1 MLEHS
6 RGLALGANASG
17 MNASALQ
24 QAMETTEVALSIDP
38 VVPGGTLSARVLL
51 STLRRMPGRLLLE
64 ADGLRTGEVDE
75 LAAAVAAIDP
85 KRPLRIGR
93 ASDPTVRLHIGTG
106 RADQAIRLFP
116 DAHGAHVASQRSAVI
131 RPVAAASA
139 LGSIYT
145 AALGAAEAFKYTARV
160 QTQRRVLH
168 RHLRFCPVSLCSDL
182 SRAAVLTL
190 PGELELTLVGIGAIG
205 TGVVLIL
212 AELQGSGLIVLVD
225 YERFKREN
233 RGTYAIGGEAEAASE
248 PDKVALAQAALTGYD
263 VIPFGH
269 PVEELPGLI
278 DAGTVPATATVIAG
292 LDSAEARRATQRLW
306 PERLIDAGT
315 GETMLGLHEHL
326 AGKGPCMMCF
336 FPQER
341 SGPSGATRVSQL
353 TGLPVD
359 LLADGEQI
367 LTREH
372 LREVSPAQRELLRE
386 QVGKPVC
393 GLAHAVG
400 LSTLDSGGF
409 RPSVPFISLQ
419 AAALAIGAVMARRP
433 AGQSAPNLVQ
443 YDGLFG
449 PQAAT
454 LETRAVTS
462 GCYCQ
467 THAKTIRSVQA
478 LRRRSFAWADGG
490 QDDVE

>member
-17 MNASALQ
+17 LTASRLQ
-24 QAMETTEVALSIDP
+24 QAMEAAQIALSVDP
-38 VVPGGTLSARVLL
+38 AVPGGLLCARVLL

-64 ADGLRTGEVDE
+64 ADGLNSGQVDE

-85 KRPLRIGR
+85 KRPLRIAR
-93 ASDPTVRLHIGTG
+93 AGDPTVRLHIGTG

-131 RPVAAASA
+131 RPVAAATA
-139 LGSIYT
+139 LGSTYT
-145 AALGAAEAFKYTARV
+145 AALGAAEAFKYAARV
-160 QTQRRVLH
+160 QPERRVLH
-168 RHLRFCPVSLCSDL
+168 RHLHFCPVSLSTDL
-182 SRAAVLTL
+182 SPGARLAL

-212 AELQGSGLIVLVD
+212 SQLDASGLVVLVD

-233 RGTYAIGGEAEAASE
+233 RGTYSLGGEAEAASE
-248 PDKVALAQAALTGYD
+248 PEKVALAEAALNNFD
-263 VIPFGH
+263 VIPFPH
-269 PVEELPGLI
+269 QVQDLPGAI
-278 DAGTVPATATVIAG
+278 DAGTVTATALVIAG
-292 LDSAEARRATQRLW
+292 LDSAVARRATQRLW

-315 GETMLGLHEHL
+315 GETMLGLHEHVE
-326 AGKGPCMMCF
+326 GEGPCMMCF
-336 FPQER
+336 FPEER
-341 SGPSGATRVSQL
+341 SGPSGATRLAEL
-353 TGLPVD
+353 TGLAVE

-367 LTREH
+367 LTTDH
-372 LREVSPAQRELLRE
+372 LREVTRAQRELLCD

-393 GLAHAVG
+393 GLARAVG

-419 AAALAIGAVMARRP
+419 AAALAVGALMAQRP
-433 AGQSAPNLVQ
+433 PGQSVPNLVQ

-449 PQAAT
+449 PQVAT
-454 LETRAVTS
+454 LETRVVTP

-467 THAKTIRSVQA
+467 THAPTIDAVRA
-478 LRRRSFAWADGG
+478 LRRPHRRVGG
-490 QDDVE
+490 

>member
-17 MNASALQ
+17 MTASAMKE
-24 QAMETTEVALSIDP
+24 AMEAAEIALSVDP
-38 VVPGGTLSARVLL
+38 AVPGALLSARVLL
-51 STLRRMPGRLLLE
+51 STLRRMPGRLVLE
-64 ADGLRTGEVDE
+64 ADGLRTGQIDE
-75 LAAAVAAIDP
+75 LVAAVAAIDP
-85 KRPLRIGR
+85 NRRLRIGR

-106 RADQAIRLFP
+106 RADEAIRIFP
-116 DAHGAHVASQRSAVI
+116 DAHGAHVASQRSAII

-139 LGSIYT
+139 LGSVYT
-145 AALGAAEAFKYTARV
+145 AALGAAEAFKYIARV
-160 QTQRRVLH
+160 QPQRRVLH
-168 RHLRFCPVSLCSDL
+168 RHLRFCPVTLSSDL
-182 SRAAVLTL
+182 SRAAMLTL

-212 AELQGSGLIVLVD
+212 SELQGSGLIVLVD

-233 RGTYAIGGEAEAASE
+233 RGTYSLGGEAEAASE
-248 PDKVALAQAALTGYD
+248 PEKIALAEAVLKDFD
-263 VIPFGH
+263 VTPFPH
-269 PVEELPGLI
+269 PVQDLPGAI
-278 DAGTVPATATVIAG
+278 DVGTVPATALVIAG

-315 GETMLGLHEHL
+315 GETMLGLHEHVV
-326 AGKGPCMMCF
+326 GTGPCMMCF
-336 FPQER
+336 FPQQR
-341 SGPSGATRVSQL
+341 SGPSGATRLSQL
-353 TGLPVD
+353 TGLPVQ
-359 LLADGEQI
+359 LLADGEQL
-367 LTREH
+367 LTSEH
-372 LREVSPAQRELLRE
+372 LRALSQTQQGQLRE
-386 QVGKPVC
+386 HVGKPVC
-393 GLAHAVG
+393 GLARAVG

-419 AAALAIGAVMARRP
+419 AAALAVGRMIAQSTTGESP
-433 AGQSAPNLVQ
+433 ANLVQ

-467 THAKTIRSVQA
+467 THAPTIEAVRA
-478 LRRRSFAWADGG
+478 LRRTARP
-490 QDDVE
+490 

>member
-1 MLEHS
+1 MECAMLEHS

-17 MNASALQ
+17 RTASALQ
-24 QAMETTEVALSIDP
+24 QTMETAQIALSVDP
-38 VVPGGTLSARVLL
+38 AVPGGLLSARVLL
-51 STLRRMPGRLLLE
+51 STLRRMPSRLVLE

-75 LAAAVAAIDP
+75 LAAAVTAIDP

-106 RADQAIRLFP
+106 LADQAIRLFP
-116 DAHGAHVASQRSAVI
+116 DGHGAHVASRRRAVI

-139 LGSIYT
+139 IGSICT

-160 QTQRRVLH
+160 QPQRRVLH
-168 RHLRFCPVSLCSDL
+168 RHLRFCPVTLSSDL
-182 SRAAVLTL
+182 SRAAALSL

-212 AELQGSGLIVLVD
+212 SELWSSGLIVVVD

-233 RGTYAIGGEAEAASE
+233 RGTYSMGGEAEAASE
-248 PDKVALAQAALTGYD
+248 PEKVALAQAALTGFD

-269 PVEELPGLI
+269 PVQELPGAI

-315 GETMLGLHEHL
+315 GETMLGLHEHV
-326 AGKGPCMMCF
+326 AGAGPCMMCF

-341 SGPSGATRVSQL
+341 SGPSGASRVSEL
-353 TGLPVD
+353 TGLPVE
-359 LLADGEQI
+359 LLAVGERI
-367 LTREH
+367 LTSEH
-372 LREVSPAQRELLRE
+372 LRGVSPAQQELLRE

-393 GLAHAVG
+393 GLARAVG

-419 AAALAIGAVMARRP
+419 AAALAVGALMAQRP

-454 LETRAVTS
+454 LETRAVTR

-467 THAKTIRSVQA
+467 THAKTIEAVQA
-478 LRRRSFAWADGG
+478 LRLTARP
-490 QDDVE
+490 

>member
-17 MNASALQ
+17 MTASALQ
-24 QAMETTEVALSIDP
+24 QAMEKAQIALSIDP
-38 VVPGGTLSARVLL
+38 TVPGGLLSARVLL

-64 ADGLRTGEVDE
+64 TDGLRSGEVDE

-85 KRPLRIGR
+85 KRPLTIGR
-93 ASDPTVRLHIGTG
+93 ASDPAVRLHIGTS

-116 DAHGAHVASQRSAVI
+116 DAHGAHIASQCSAVI

-145 AALGAAEAFKYTARV
+145 AALGAAEVFKYIARV
-160 QTQRRVLH
+160 QPQRRVLH
-168 RHLRFCPVSLCSDL
+168 RHLHFCPVALSSDL
-182 SRAAVLTL
+182 SRAAALTL
-190 PGELELTLVGIGAIG
+190 PGEFELTLVGIGAIG

-212 AELQGSGLIVLVD
+212 SEFEGSGLIVLVD

-233 RGTYAIGGEAEAASE
+233 RGTYSMGGEAQAASE
-248 PDKVALAQAALTGYD
+248 PEKVALAQAALTGFD
-263 VIPFGH
+263 VIPFAH
-269 PVEELPGLI
+269 PVQEMPGAI
-278 DAGTVPATATVIAG
+278 DAGTVPATSTVIAG

-306 PERLIDAGT
+306 PEQLIDAGT
-315 GETMLGLHEHL
+315 GETMLGLHEHV
-326 AGKGPCMMCF
+326 AGAGPCMMCF

-341 SGPSGATRVSQL
+341 AGPSGASRVSEL

-367 LTREH
+367 LTGEH
-372 LREVSPAQRELLRE
+372 LRGVSPAQRELLRE

-393 GLAHAVG
+393 GLARAVG

-419 AAALAIGAVMARRP
+419 AAALAVGALMAQRP
-433 AGQSAPNLVQ
+433 AGRSAPNLAQ
-443 YDGLFG
+443 YDGIFG

-454 LETRAVTS
+454 LETRAVTP

-467 THAKTIRSVQA
+467 THAPTIEAVRA
-478 LRRRSFAWADGG
+478 LRRTHRP
-490 QDDVE
+490 